1 LKAGGVKITWS
12 LAGKLVAG
20 LVMIVLSFVVFKSAQ
35 NWVKI
40 VVLAVLVLLLITP
53 QHLMKKKLPPEVEK
67 ALKGDDKKGGYG

>member
-1 LKAGGVKITWS
+1 MKAGGVKITWS